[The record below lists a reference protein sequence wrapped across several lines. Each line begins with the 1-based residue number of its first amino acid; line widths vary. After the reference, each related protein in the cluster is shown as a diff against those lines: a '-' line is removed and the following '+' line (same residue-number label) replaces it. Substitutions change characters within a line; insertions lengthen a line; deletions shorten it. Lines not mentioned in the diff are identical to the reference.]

1 MSLHPLAL
9 LGRLRV
15 RCLRW
20 AWRRTLP
27 PHEQWLDEAAVSTD
41 WVRDHWLR

>member
-27 PHEQWLDEAAVSTD
+27 PHEQWLDAAEVS
-41 WVRDHWLR
+41 VRDHWWR

>member
-15 RCLRW
+15 RGLRW
-20 AWRRTLP
+20 AWRRTLSQ
-27 PHEQWLDEAAVSTD
+27 HEQWLDEAAVSTD
-41 WVRDHWLR
+41 WGRDHWLR